1 MPTKREIAKSM
12 YDAYVQAMKLVG
24 REKEIV
30 SFKGW
35 IKEVNNVDFNRNGR
49 GIKEQGRT
57 KSR

>member
-30 SFKGW
+30 SFKEW

-49 GIKEQGRT
+49 
-57 KSR
+57 